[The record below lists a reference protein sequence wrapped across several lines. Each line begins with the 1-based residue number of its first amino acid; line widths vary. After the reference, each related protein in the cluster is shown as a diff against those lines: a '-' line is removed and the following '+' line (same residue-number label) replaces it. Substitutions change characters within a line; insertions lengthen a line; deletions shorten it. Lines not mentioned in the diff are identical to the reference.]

1 MYVPL
6 TETFPASLYWGI
18 NATSATNG
26 NLTFFPNS
34 TAGIVDSGT
43 SGMLCFYSCVIPDL
57 MHHVY

>member
-6 TETFPASLYWGI
+6 TETYPASLYWGI

-26 NLTFFPNS
+26 NLTFFSNS

-43 SGMLCFYSCVIPDL
+43 SGMLCFLLLHDT
-57 MHHVY
+57 